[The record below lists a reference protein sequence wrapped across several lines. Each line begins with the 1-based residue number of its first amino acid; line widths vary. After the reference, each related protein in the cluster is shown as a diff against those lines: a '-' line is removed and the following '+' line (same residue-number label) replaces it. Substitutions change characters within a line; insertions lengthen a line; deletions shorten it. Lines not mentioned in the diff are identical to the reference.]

1 MLDQCVF
8 APGPE
13 SPNWVE
19 ESGQSL
25 RLNFAYKPDCEESR
39 IQSPGKN
46 QLLMTIVY
54 YFVFVAILLYPVHK
68 ELKKNE

>member
-25 RLNFAYKPDCEESR
+25 RLNFAYNPDCEESR

-46 QLLMTIVY
+46 QLLMAIVY
-54 YFVFVAILLYPVHK
+54 YLCLLPFSFSQYI
-68 ELKKNE
+68 KN